1 MIAIDCPWCEGTLS
15 TDSTLHTVSC
25 ETCAIAV
32 DIAPDPAP
40 VALAPAA

>member
-1 MIAIDCPWCEGTLS
+1 MITIDCPWCESALT
-15 TDSTLHTVSC
+15 TDEALHTVSC
-25 ETCAIAV
+25 DACAIVV